1 MTSVR
6 SSLLRRAVACG
17 AAALSCLSAQAASA
31 DEESGRL
38 PEYVLSF
45 ESAVPLFDL
54 RTGRADV
61 RGRSVRTN
69 ALAAGVGEGLPRGYD
84 APLRR
89 GFDWHPRGTA
99 LTLGAALSASSIG
112 LYEPPR
118 CNCEIWDQS
127 GSYLHGQLRV
137 GSLSRD
143 GRVVVWPRAGLAYSS
158 FELRD
163 GTRSTHGH
171 QLALTAEVGVY
182 YAVSDAAAVGVRG
195 SGRFPFH
202 TSGDTQAGEGPVVA
216 DTRGFG
222 AGAAV
227 DLLVGL
233 DGITRSRG
241 GDTGAAT
248 WLLELDRTAP
258 LIAYR
263 FDLGPSDDRRPPL
276 ALGTPMPW
284 DIDHLAAPRFAL
296 HRRLGRFTV
305 GLGVGGWTAR
315 RETELSVTRESL
327 AAASAH
333 VGVLMPIPI
342 LEKVYLWPRAV
353 ASALAVEGGQGE
365 SRSAREAWVGV
376 EPALAYFL
384 HPSILIALGVSSDLR
399 LVRDSDGP
407 PRREPMS
414 VRLGS
419 SFRVALAF

>member
-1 MTSVR
+1 MTR
-6 SSLLRRAVACG
+6 AQSSLLRHAVACG
-17 AAALSCLSAQAASA
+17 AAALSCLSPRAAAA
-31 DEESGRL
+31 DDEAARL
-38 PEYVLSF
+38 PQYVLSF
-45 ESAVPLFDL
+45 ESAVPLFDM

-69 ALAAGVGEGLPRGYD
+69 ALAAGVGEGLPRAYD

-89 GFDWHPRGTA
+89 GFDWHPRGTS
-99 LTLGAALSASSIG
+99 LTVGAGLSASSIG

-118 CNCEIWDQS
+118 CNCEVWDQS

-137 GSLSRD
+137 GTLSRD
-143 GRVVVWPRAGLAYSS
+143 GNMVVWPRAGLAYSS

-171 QLALTAEVGVY
+171 QVALTAEVGVY
-182 YAVSDAAAVGVRG
+182 YAVSDAAAIGVRG
-195 SGRFPFH
+195 SGRFPVH
-202 TSGDTQAGEGPVVA
+202 ASGDTRDGEGPVVA

-233 DGITRSRG
+233 DGITRARG
-241 GDTGAAT
+241 GPTHRPT

-263 FDLGPSDDRRPPL
+263 FDLGASDDRRPPL

-296 HRRLGRFTV
+296 HRLLGRFTL
-305 GLGVGGWTAR
+305 GLGAGGWVAR
-315 RETELSVTRESL
+315 RETELAVIRESL

-333 VGVLMPIPI
+333 VGVLTPIPI
-342 LEKVYLWPRAV
+342 LEKVYFWPRAV
-353 ASALAVEGGQGE
+353 ASVLALEGGQGE
-365 SRSAREAWVGV
+365 TRRAREAWVGV

-407 PRREPMS
+407 PRREPMT